1 MSISQTVTQ
10 LMAPPQ
16 IRGQVIGV
24 YNMTAQGLRI
34 GSGFTVGLM
43 AGVIGA
49 SWARATSSAG
59 LIVGTAALIV
69 VIWRGRRRA
78 AVSAP

>member
-1 MSISQTVTQ
+1 
-10 LMAPPQ
+10 
-16 IRGQVIGV
+16 VIGV

-49 SWARATSSAG
+49 SWALATSSAG

-78 AVSAP
+78 AVSEP